1 MRITI
6 LATGQIK
13 ASEESRLFDTYH
25 QRAVT
30 SGRHI
35 GISAIDVI
43 ENKGRKGT
51 SGEQRARED
60 SADIQKIMDKI
71 QSDDPACQFI
81 LLDERGD
88 HISSQDFAKRLETWQ
103 SHSHICF
110 VLGGADGFD
119 DAMRQRARALIS
131 LGKMSWPHLLARVL
145 LMEQIWRGISILTH
159 HPYHRD

>member
-25 QRAVT
+25 QRAIAN
-30 SGRHI
+30 GRNI
-35 GISAIDVI
+35 GISTIDII
-43 ENKGRKGT
+43 ENKGRKGV
-51 SGEQRARED
+51 SGDQRARD
-60 SADIQKIMDKI
+60 DRSDIQKSMDKI
-71 QSDDPACQFI
+71 RHDDPACQFI

-88 HISSQDFAKRLETWQ
+88 NLSSELFAKRLEDWQ
-103 SHSHICF
+103 AHHHICF

-119 DAMRQRARALIS
+119 DVMRQNAHALIS

-145 LMEQIWRGISILTH
+145 LMEQIWRGISILTN
-159 HPYHRD
+159 HPYHRA